1 MANTDRVTL
10 DDLRRSLEDARD
22 PVLNYQLRYL
32 DTDPPAGAFG
42 WQLLL
47 VDREFRRAAREV
59 RDNGP
64 RDDLEA
70 RRRRRPL
77 PMAQGLVVQEGHR
90 SDFTFLL
97 EVPDAVLDI
106 VLSQPV
112 DFFFRLVELRAAYEY
127 ARRFFL
133 RRRNAAGE
141 LAELELQ
148 LPAPLEQPIK
158 PVLSR
163 AASAASGVYEVS
175 QKLTLP
181 DGTQWEMVERVE
193 RPLDFS

>member
-1 MANTDRVTL
+1 
-10 DDLRRSLEDARD
+10 
-22 PVLNYQLRYL
+22 
-32 DTDPPAGAFG
+32 
-42 WQLLL
+42 
-47 VDREFRRAAREV
+47 
-59 RDNGP
+59 
-64 RDDLEA
+64 
-70 RRRRRPL
+70 
-77 PMAQGLVVQEGHR
+77 
-90 SDFTFLL
+90 
-97 EVPDAVLDI
+97 
-106 VLSQPV
+106 LSQPV

-127 ARRFFL
+127 VRRFFL